1 MLLKNNKGMALPLVL
16 VIMMVLMILGTILMQ
31 YANQSVWQASVES
44 KKMQAYY
51 LAKSGVN
58 LMIDQDLSTVLNP
71 LPTTRDQAWTY
82 DLASDTT
89 NTNTTLTGLRNKGN
103 FTLKIYSNVSGT
115 KITIESTGKVGNIQE
130 TLIVDKYSDGK
141 VNWRK

>member
-1 MLLKNNKGMALPLVL
+1 
-16 VIMMVLMILGTILMQ
+16 
-31 YANQSVWQASVES
+31 
-44 KKMQAYY
+44 MQAYY